1 MTNKRAGISEV
12 LLRPVLSGVLFLLLR
27 RELLGLAILGIT
39 LLRHLLILRLRDL
52 LITVGSR
59 LILLNRHAVRLYGLR
74 RDRPET
80 LTDRDLFSGMGE
92 PVCHHEDPERAEQDH
107 EDPNDRC
114 NPCKDYGSDLFA
126 VVDP

>member
-1 MTNKRAGISEV
+1 MKSY
-12 LLRPVLSGVLFLLLR
+12 SGPSYWRSVFTLLLR
-27 RELLGLAILGIT
+27 WELLRLAILGIT
-39 LLRHLLILRLRDL
+39 LLRHLLILRRRDL

-74 RDRPET
+74 RDGPEP
-80 LTDRDLFSGMGE
+80 LTDRDLFCRMGQ
-92 PVCHHEDPERAEQDH
+92 PMSHHEDPERTEQDH
-107 EDPNDRC
+107 EDPNNRC

>member
-39 LLRHLLILRLRDL
+39 LLRHLLIALLILRLRDL

-92 PVCHHEDPERAEQDH
+92 PVSYHEYPERTKQ
-107 EDPNDRC
+107 
-114 NPCKDYGSDLFA
+114 YY
-126 VVDP
+126 